1 MFLYNKKDLEHISR
15 EANNL
20 ADEITEFA
28 EGIVS
33 ILKESDRDIEY
44 KVTVARDLIN
54 SIKSNLDVSDSPF
67 SDKIKDRI
75 RRTVEDCQMSLE
87 EDIELLTREMDL
99 DTDNILSERS
109 NYRDSEDYLTSVNF
123 YRSIEIFDS
132 NNDDRINLLEKIDN
146 FLSNPKIKKQHFVI
160 ERRAG
165 LVAIKD
171 RKHSDYKV
179 NRREEVSI
187 NNGEVYF
194 IADGIWDS
202 VNGWSVPD
210 TLIERCKETCRKLNF
225 L

>member
-33 ILKESDRDIEY
+33 TLKESDRDIEY
-44 KVTVARDLIN
+44 KVTAARDLIN

-75 RRTVEDCQMSLE
+75 RGTIEDCQMSLE
-87 EDIELLTREMDL
+87 EDLELLTREMDL
-99 DTDNILSERS
+99 DTDNILSDRS
-109 NYRDSEDYLTSVNF
+109 NYSDSEDYLNSVNF

-146 FLSNPKIKKQHFVI
+146 FLSNPKIKKRHFVI

-210 TLIERCKETCRKLNF
+210 TVIERCKETCRKLN
-225 L
+225 LL